1 MVNLWIILVLFTQC
15 TVNKAIVKVAVV
27 FNEKLFI
34 IKKSKKFHDDQ
45 LFNLI

>member
-27 FNEKLFI
+27 FNKKKFI